1 MSTADDARAAMSAVE
16 ESSAAITEASGALV
30 QRSTEISGFV
40 GTITAIAEQTNL
52 LALNAAI
59 AAARAGESGRGF
71 AVVADEVR
79 KLAEQSAEAAGSTSE
94 IVADIG
100 RMTERVA
107 RLAGEGASRTEVSVR
122 TVARSRGEFE
132 DIATSART
140 VAERVSVIT
149 GASDEAAQYAE
160 DTRGRMVELSSSRTR
175 TRPRSSVRPCG
186 RGCRRRTG
194 RPRRRRR

>member
-1 MSTADDARAAMSAVE
+1 M
-16 ESSAAITEASGALV
+16 
-30 QRSTEISGFV
+30 
-40 GTITAIAEQTNL
+40 
-52 LALNAAI
+52 NAAI
-59 AAARAGESGRGF
+59 EAARAGESGRGF

-122 TVARSRGEFE
+122 TVARSAASSRTSP
-132 DIATSART
+132 TSART

-149 GASDEAAQYAE
+149 GASDEAAQLR
-160 DTRGRMVELSSSRTR
+160 RGHAAAAWSS
-175 TRPRSSVRPCG
+175 
-186 RGCRRRTG
+186 
-194 RPRRRRR
+194 

>member
-1 MSTADDARAAMSAVE
+1 M
-16 ESSAAITEASGALV
+16 
-30 QRSTEISGFV
+30 

-59 AAARAGESGRGF
+59 EAARAGESGRGF

-160 DTRGRMVELSSSRTR
+160 DTRGRMVELSSLAE
-175 TRPRSSVRPCG
+175 SSSATTQQVAASTQQTAATAGQLSASAARLDSAADALKDLVVQFTVA
-186 RGCRRRTG
+186 R
-194 RPRRRRR
+194 